1 MLSKYL
7 LEVQFDGKAKIDQ
20 KYMIMNWPLENK
32 AVDIH
37 HWNFR
42 YTEIF
47 EWRIHKIHFSPSMSI
62 YFITGVSNFGKFWEV
77 WKMIEVPTNQEITND
92 INNTK
97 KNVSR

>member
-37 HWNFR
+37 H
-42 YTEIF
+42 
-47 EWRIHKIHFSPSMSI
+47 
-62 YFITGVSNFGKFWEV
+62 
-77 WKMIEVPTNQEITND
+77 
-92 INNTK
+92 
-97 KNVSR
+97 